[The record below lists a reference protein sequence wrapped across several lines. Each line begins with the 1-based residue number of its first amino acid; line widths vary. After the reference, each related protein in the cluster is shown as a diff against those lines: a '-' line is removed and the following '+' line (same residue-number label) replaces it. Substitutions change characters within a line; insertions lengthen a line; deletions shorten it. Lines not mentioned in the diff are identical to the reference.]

1 MSTGTDSGHMWPLTR
16 PSPSRRVV
24 VLAVFL
30 MLAAAAAVLLLT
42 RGNGS
47 SNGPNRVTAANSVDN
62 GLLKIGVPQI
72 LSTAQLRA
80 FAATASGPIYWA
92 GPAGP
97 ATRLEVTVV
106 RHGDVFVR
114 YLPGTAPVGDPHAGF
129 TTVGTYGV
137 ANAYR
142 VVRNDGNAKGATRL
156 RIPGGGIAINTARAP
171 HSFYVAF
178 PGQNFAA
185 EVYAASTA
193 HARRL
198 AVSGR
203 IAPVP

>member
-1 MSTGTDSGHMWPLTR
+1 MSTGADPGHMLHLTR
-16 PSPSRRVV
+16 PSSSRRVV
-24 VLAVFL
+24 VLAVVL
-30 MLAAAAAVLLLT
+30 ILAAAVVVFLAT
-42 RGNGS
+42 SSNGS
-47 SNGPNRVTAANSVDN
+47 SNGSNRVTAAGSLDN
-62 GLLKIGVPQI
+62 GLLKIGVPKI

-92 GPAGP
+92 GPAGR

-137 ANAYR
+137 ANAYQ
-142 VVRNDGNAKGATRL
+142 VVSHDGNAKGATRL
-156 RIPGGGIAINTARAP
+156 RIPAGGIAINTARAP

>member
-1 MSTGTDSGHMWPLTR
+1 MSTGTDSGHTWHLTR
-16 PSPSRRVV
+16 PPSSRRLI
-24 VLAVFL
+24 VLAVVAT
-30 MLAAAAAVLLLT
+30 LAAAAVILLAT
-42 RGNGS
+42 TSNNAGNTPS
-47 SNGPNRVTAANSVDN
+47 RNAAPDSVDN
-62 GLLKIGVPQI
+62 GLLKIGVPRI

-106 RHGDVFVR
+106 RHGDVFIR
-114 YLPGTAPVGDPHAGF
+114 YLTGTAAVGDPHPSF
-129 TTVGTYGV
+129 TTIGTYGV

-142 VVRNDGNAKGATRL
+142 VVNNDGNAKAATRL
-156 RIPGGGIAINTARAP
+156 RIPDGGIAINTARAP
-171 HSFYVAF
+171 HSFYIAF
-178 PGQNFAA
+178 PGQNYAA
-185 EVYAASTA
+185 EIYATTTT

-198 AVSGR
+198 ALSGR